1 MTNKGM
7 MEDDLWQLCL
17 QATTAHKKGKFISLF
32 QKAVGLVSPR
42 LGRLL
47 SLSVSPGTGLREGFI
62 LSVGGPSSRRFYSPG
77 IDCFESVRG

>member
-1 MTNKGM
+1 M

-17 QATTAHKKGKFISLF
+17 QATIAHKKGKFISLF

-47 SLSVSPGTGLREGFI
+47 SLCQSWHWPQ
-62 LSVGGPSSRRFYSPG
+62 RRFYPQW
-77 IDCFESVRG
+77 EARRHRE